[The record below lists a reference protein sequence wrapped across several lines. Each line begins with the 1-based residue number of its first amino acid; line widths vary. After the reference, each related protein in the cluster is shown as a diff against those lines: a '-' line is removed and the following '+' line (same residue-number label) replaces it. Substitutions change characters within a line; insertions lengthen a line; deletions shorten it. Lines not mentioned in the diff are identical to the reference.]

1 MVRSRPGHPQD
12 NGAHERMHVDVRF
25 DLEDFAAATLPD
37 QQRAFDD
44 WITTFNQVRPHEA
57 LGQRVPAEVYRVSAR
72 RLSRCSAIAGY
83 PDDCRE
89 AKIDR
94 QGWIRCEGLR
104 VYISY
109 ALGGWAVGLQR
120 VADGSTRVWFFRTL
134 LGEFVP
140 GRDTTIQPCAA
151 TADDV
156 TLTNSATDPNL
167 TRAE

>member
-1 MVRSRPGHPQD
+1 MIAGLAVPSARVRLVICAG
-12 NGAHERMHVDVRF
+12 
-25 DLEDFAAATLPD
+25 T
-37 QQRAFDD
+37 
-44 WITTFNQVRPHEA
+44 
-57 LGQRVPAEVYRVSAR
+57 R
-72 RLSRCSAIAGY
+72 RLSRCTAFAGY

-89 AKIDR
+89 AKSDR

-109 ALGGWAVGLQR
+109 ALGGWTVGLQR
-120 VADGSTRVWFFRTL
+120 VADGSTRVWFFRML
-134 LGEFVP
+134 LGAFLP

-156 TLTNSATDPNL
+156 TLTNSAADPNL